1 MLRLEVFRLGVHN
14 CSGKLTPKGPKW
26 HIILRGPLVQICT
39 KRPGGYVKVYIQEN
53 DAVSRVID
61 HDEFDGN
68 HIKVLRRLQKTIGR
82 FIRKPCK

>member
-1 MLRLEVFRLGVHN
+1 MLR
-14 CSGKLTPKGPKW
+14 GK
-26 HIILRGPLVQICT
+26 LVQIWT
-39 KRPGGYVKVYIQEN
+39 KRPDGYAKLYVQEN